1 MTVYQL
7 LNNSWKRSTE
17 ESRITID
24 YINNSNKEHK
34 MTDSTANFEDTTIN
48 KPINKTVNEA
58 TSKAHRN
65 SDNDNDDNKNK
76 EVTDSLQTFE
86 TRWRYAVFPAMVLF
100 VLLIG
105 FMFYLIYGMLQRM
118 EDLSKDIH
126 EMSKVITVSMP
137 KLNKSVDKMTDNIG
151 EMKVATT
158 SMAITTHGM
167 GQNLWDINSNISKP
181 LSAMNKILPW
191 SYMKNRSPRP
201 VLPPNYY
208 IVPKAGNTPVI
219 KPANY

>member
-1 MTVYQL
+1 
-7 LNNSWKRSTE
+7 
-17 ESRITID
+17 
-24 YINNSNKEHK
+24 

-86 TRWRYAVFPAMVLF
+86 TRWRYAVFPALVLF

-208 IVPKAGNTPVI
+208 VVPKAGNTPVI

>member
-1 MTVYQL
+1 
-7 LNNSWKRSTE
+7 
-17 ESRITID
+17 
-24 YINNSNKEHK
+24 
-34 MTDSTANFEDTTIN
+34 MTDSTANFEDATIN
-48 KPINKTVNEA
+48 KTADQAIPKTN
-58 TSKAHRN
+58 RN
-65 SDNDNDDNKNK
+65 SDNDNNK
-76 EVTDSLQTFE
+76 EVTESLQTFE
-86 TRWRYAVFPAMVLF
+86 TRWRYAVFPAMILF

-126 EMSKVITVSMP
+126 EMSKIIIVSMP
-137 KLNKSVDKMTDNIG
+137 KLDQSVDKMAENIVD
-151 EMKVATT
+151 MKVATT

-208 IVPKAGNTPVI
+208 VAPKAGNTPVI
-219 KPANY
+219 KPIHN